1 MPEREAKLVITAE
14 RPETVA
20 DAIARLPR
28 LAGCALREGGT
39 AAIRDV
45 YLDTPARALRARG
58 DSLRVRVQNGRPFL
72 TLKGPGRSVG
82 PGVTERDELETP
94 WSAEAYA
101 RCLDILAA
109 RGIALRR
116 AAPGAD
122 PLASLLAAGLSR
134 VQERETHRRLRHA
147 GGGAGAPVAELAVD
161 EVTFR
166 IGAGTVRHH
175 EVEIEAKAPEGA
187 EYLPLAVAELRAS
200 FPSALAPWRHGKL
213 ATGLGIER
221 LLATPEGAGMMAKG
235 HLGPAAY
242 PRLAALLSGGGA
254 APPE

>member
-1 MPEREAKLVITAE
+1 VPEREAKLIVTAE

-28 LAGCALREGGT
+28 LAGRALRDGGT

-45 YLDTPARALRARG
+45 YLDTPAGALRARR

-72 TLKGPGRSVG
+72 TLKGPARSVG
-82 PGVTERDELETP
+82 SGVTERDELETP
-94 WSAEAYA
+94 WSAEAYT

-122 PLASLLAAGLSR
+122 PVASLLAAGLSR

-147 GGGAGAPVAELAVD
+147 DGGAGGSVAELAVD
-161 EVTFR
+161 EVTYR
-166 IGAGTVRHH
+166 LVAGTVRHH

-187 EYLPLAVAELRAS
+187 EYLPIAAAELRAS
-200 FPSALAPWRHGKL
+200 FPSALAPWPHGKL
-213 ATGLGIER
+213 ATGLAIEH
-221 LLATPEGAGMMAKG
+221 LLATPEGVEMVAEG
-235 HLGPAAY
+235 HLSPAAY
-242 PRLAALLSGGGA
+242 PRLAALLSAGGD